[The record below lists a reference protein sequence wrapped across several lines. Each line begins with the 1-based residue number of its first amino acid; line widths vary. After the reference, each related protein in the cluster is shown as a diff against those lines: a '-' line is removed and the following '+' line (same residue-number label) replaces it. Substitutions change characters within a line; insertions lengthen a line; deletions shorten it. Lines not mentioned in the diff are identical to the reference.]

1 MPISN
6 LILAQA
12 APAGGGSTLVF
23 IIGTMLVFYFFILRP
38 QLKKQKEARKFREN
52 IAKGDK
58 VVTVGGIHGRVLDV
72 NDKTVLIQVAK
83 GELRVDLNGISADGT
98 TDSEAM
104 QSARS

>member
-1 MPISN
+1 MCIRDS
-6 LILAQA
+6 
-12 APAGGGSTLVF
+12 
-23 IIGTMLVFYFFILRP
+23 
-38 QLKKQKEARKFREN
+38 
-52 IAKGDK
+52 
-58 VVTVGGIHGRVLDV
+58 HGRVLDV